1 MDEVGQPSVSATHAL
16 AVLLDLSR
24 RARHAGSVEELGF
37 LLVNETT
44 HLAAFRQAA
53 LWNGDAGVKTLSGV
67 LQPEANAPYVQWLDR
82 LARRQA
88 ADAPTQASPFT
99 AADLPAELAADWAE
113 WWPTHAL
120 WLPLRP
126 APDRP
131 AEGLLLA
138 RDSAWSLTEQQL
150 LQEWVDSWQ
159 HARQALHPAPA
170 SGWKG
175 WVRRLRQRLQHDPS
189 RPWWRQARMR
199 WLMVAMLLPLM
210 PVRLTVMAPGE
221 LVPAHPVT
229 VRSPMDGV
237 LDVFHVQPN
246 QWVERDQPL
255 FGLDEALIQ
264 SRVAVAAQV
273 LASAE
278 TEYRQASQ
286 QALVDPKSKM
296 QLALLPGKIAEK
308 RAELDYL
315 QEQAGRARVT
325 APQAGVVLLDDP
337 SEWTGRPVTTGERIL
352 RIAAPDDREVEAWL
366 PIGDAI
372 PLASGDTVRLYLS
385 ANPLAPVSARVRYV
399 AHDAVQRPDGGYA
412 YRVRAT
418 LSEPT
423 DQRVGLKGTARIDG
437 GWSPLA
443 YWVLRRPLASLRGA
457 VGL

>member
-1 MDEVGQPSVSATHAL
+1 MADAHHPSVSTAHAL

-24 RARHAGSVEELGF
+24 RARRAGSVQELGF

-44 HLAAFRQAA
+44 HLVAFRQAA
-53 LWNGDAGVKTLSGV
+53 LWHADTGVKTLSGV
-67 LQPEANAPYVQWLDR
+67 LQPEANAPYVQWLER
-82 LARRQA
+82 VARHRVAAAPAQA
-88 ADAPTQASPFT
+88 GAFT
-99 AADLPAELAADWAE
+99 AADLPSELAADWAE
-113 WWPTHAL
+113 WWPAHAL
-120 WLPLRP
+120 WLPLP
-126 APDRP
+126 AAPGGP

-138 RDSAWSLTEQQL
+138 RDTAWSQTDQQL
-150 LQEWVDSWQ
+150 LLEWTDSWH

-170 SGWKG
+170 TGWKG
-175 WVRRLRQRLQHDPS
+175 WARRLRQHLRHDPA
-189 RPWWRQARMR
+189 RPWWRQARWR
-199 WLMVAMLLPLM
+199 WLVLAVLLPLM
-210 PVRLTVMAPGE
+210 PVRMTVMAPGE

-246 QWVERDQPL
+246 QRVERDQPL

-273 LASAE
+273 LATAE
-278 TEYRQASQ
+278 AEYRQASQ
-286 QALVDPKSKM
+286 QALNDPKSKM

-308 RAELDYL
+308 RAELEYL
-315 QEQAGRARVT
+315 QDQAGRTHVT

-337 SEWTGRPVTTGERIL
+337 SEWMGRPVTTGERIL

-372 PLASGDTVRLYLS
+372 PLEAGDTVRLYLS
-385 ANPLAPVSARVRYV
+385 ANPLAPVSATVRYV
-399 AHDAVQRPDGGYA
+399 AHDAVQRPDGSHA
-412 YRVRAT
+412 YRLRAT
-418 LSEPT
+418 ISEPT

-443 YWVLRRPLASLRGA
+443 YWVLRRPLASLRGT

>member
-1 MDEVGQPSVSATHAL
+1 MDTLDQPSVSTTHAL

-24 RARHAGSVEELGF
+24 RARRAASVEELGF

-53 LWNGDAGVKTLSGV
+53 LWHVDAGVKTLSGV

-82 LARRQA
+82 VARHRAATAPAQA
-88 ADAPTQASPFT
+88 GAFT
-99 AADLPAELAADWAE
+99 AADLPADLAADWAE
-113 WWPTHAL
+113 WWPAHAL
-120 WLPLRP
+120 WLPLP
-126 APDRP
+126 SAPDRP

-138 RDSAWSLTEQQL
+138 RDGAWSLAEQAL
-150 LQEWVDSWQ
+150 LLEWLDSWQ
-159 HARQALHPAPA
+159 HARQTLQPAPA
-170 SGWKG
+170 GGWKG
-175 WVRRLRQRLQHDPS
+175 WRRRLRQHLQRDPD
-189 RPWWRQARMR
+189 RPWWRQARGR
-199 WLMVAMLLPLM
+199 WLLVALLVPLM

-229 VRSPMDGV
+229 VRAPMDGV

-273 LASAE
+273 LATAE
-278 TEYRQASQ
+278 AEYRQASQ
-286 QALVDPKSKM
+286 QALNDPKSKM

-315 QEQAGRARVT
+315 QDQAGRARVG

-337 SEWTGRPVTTGERIL
+337 SEWMGRPVTTGERIL

-372 PLASGDTVRLYLS
+372 PLAAGDTVRLYLS
-385 ANPLAPVSARVRYV
+385 ANPLSPVSARVRYV

-412 YRVRAT
+412 YRLRAT

-423 DQRVGLKGTARIDG
+423 EHRVGLKGTARIDG

>member
-1 MDEVGQPSVSATHAL
+1 MADAHHPAVSTAHAL

-24 RARHAGSVEELGF
+24 RARRAGSTEELGF
-37 LLVNETT
+37 LLVNDT
-44 HLAAFRQAA
+44 HHLVAFRQAA
-53 LWNGDAGVKTLSGV
+53 LWNADAGVTTLSGV

-82 LARRQA
+82 VARQQA
-88 ADAPTQASPFT
+88 AAAPTSARAFT
-99 AADLPAELAADWAE
+99 VAELPADLATDGAE
-113 WWPTHAL
+113 WWPVHAL
-120 WLPLRP
+120 WLPLP
-126 APDRP
+126 AAPDRP

-138 RDSAWSLTEQQL
+138 RDAPWSPTDQQL
-150 LQEWVDSWQ
+150 LREWVDGWH
-159 HARQALHPAPA
+159 HARQALQPSAA
-170 SGWKG
+170 TGWHG
-175 WVRRLRQRLQHDPS
+175 WSRRVRQHLRQDPA
-189 RPWWRQARMR
+189 RPWWRQTRWR
-199 WLMVAMLLPLM
+199 WLAVALLLPLM
-210 PVRLTVMAPGE
+210 PVRMTVMAPGE

-246 QWVERDQPL
+246 QPVERDQPL

-273 LASAE
+273 LATAE
-278 TEYRQASQ
+278 AEYRQASQ
-286 QALVDPKSKM
+286 QALNDPKSKM

-315 QEQAGRARVT
+315 QDQATRARVT

-337 SEWTGRPVTTGERIL
+337 SEWMGRPVTTGERIL

-372 PLASGDTVRLYLS
+372 PLEVGDAVRLYLS
-385 ANPLAPVSARVRYV
+385 ANPLAPVSATVRYV

-412 YRVRAT
+412 YRLRAT
-418 LSEPT
+418 ISEPT

-437 GWSPLA
+437 GWSVLA
-443 YWVLRRPLASLRGA
+443 YWVMRRPLASLRGT